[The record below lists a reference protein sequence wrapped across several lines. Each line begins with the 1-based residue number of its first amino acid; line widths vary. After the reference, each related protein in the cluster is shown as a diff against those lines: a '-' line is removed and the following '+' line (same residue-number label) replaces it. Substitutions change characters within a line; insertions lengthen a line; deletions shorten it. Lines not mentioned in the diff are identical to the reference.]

1 MLTLRHLG
9 AAIPSHVSLEK
20 KAKTTMHLNS
30 TNSEE
35 TFLKDV
41 VSGKRFFRVNTAYF

>member
-1 MLTLRHLG
+1 M
-9 AAIPSHVSLEK
+9 
-20 KAKTTMHLNS
+20 KTIMHLTS

-41 VSGKRFFRVNTAYF
+41 VSGKRFFRVNTAYFYFLDELKQLILY